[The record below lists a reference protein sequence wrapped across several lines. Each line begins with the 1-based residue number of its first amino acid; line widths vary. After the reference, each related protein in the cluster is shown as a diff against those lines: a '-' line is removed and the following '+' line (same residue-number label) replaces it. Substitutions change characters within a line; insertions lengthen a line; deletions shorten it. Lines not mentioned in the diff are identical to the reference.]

1 MFRTNL
7 RLILWGALG
16 SWAAAACAADPW
28 QNCRIMPKSDQLLI
42 RDGREITGDVYQ
54 IAWPATVERIEG
66 QWLKVVDNGGYR
78 VPAVSGWVSKDEVL
92 KFDEAHAHYMESLR
106 TADAPWVHWLVG
118 ICLEERNESETAQE
132 EYLKSL
138 SAAPGD
144 TNAVRMAVRT
154 AVEMNPNLLDPAIRL
169 ERLKA
174 TEAKSAEEAVAAAG
188 QIQSLSEAAAR
199 SGIRRPHALF
209 EQAEALH
216 KAFRLKLAEERKNTR
231 GIDEQIARAI
241 SEIDGGTS
249 EDRDLFNKAEQIY
262 RLTASVN
269 PDDTQAGPHCWKG
282 CMGRAE
288 LYLSRVAFLDLEAWS
303 LIGLEPGS
311 PGSFS
316 GTAATSSANRLG
328 ATTMPIDL
336 KMLDAFFK
344 NWQDP
349 KQRPAIASRAHAVCV
364 CLAVEIQL
372 LHSALKCFDEA
383 VRLSPDLVEAYRDR
397 GLAYLALARCEAI
410 LASIEEGDPDLHKQ
424 LANLDLEGALLP
436 QKLDRALVDG
446 RKHFNEVLDKLP
458 VIKAKEALI
467 ATEKQ
472 DLANA
477 VEDMAK
483 NCVTAAVKHGGS
495 DAKEQKKGEAAAQ
508 PPSSL
513 MAVQEQLAQL
523 RIDAAKLEDQLDQ
536 DEKKVKEDLSKA
548 NAALDESYAMLDK
561 SEYLRQAEQSAR
573 TACGKGNFA
582 SAESLKVLAAI
593 YASQCNFDRASFYQ
607 KLAVI
612 FASEDERP
620 QLLRTLHDYEKM
632 DDLITEKAKAKTPP
646 SPGGQ
651 GKGSKS
657 SGGGQSG
664 DGESGG
670 GSSE

>member
-1 MFRTNL
+1 
-7 RLILWGALG
+7 
-16 SWAAAACAADPW
+16 
-28 QNCRIMPKSDQLLI
+28 MPKSDQLLLRVGQGI
-42 RDGREITGDVYQ
+42 AGDVYQ

-66 QWLKVVDNGGYR
+66 QWLWVVDHGGYH

-92 KFDEAHAHYMESLR
+92 KFNEAHGYYMEFLR

-118 ICLEERNESETAQE
+118 ICLEESKESETAQE
-132 EYLKSL
+132 EYFKSL

-144 TNAVRMAVRT
+144 TNALRMAVET
-154 AVEMNPNLLDPAIRL
+154 NPNLLDAAIRL

-188 QIQSLSEAAAR
+188 QLQSLSEVAER

-216 KAFRLKLAEERKNTR
+216 KAFRLKLAEEQKKIH
-231 GIDEQIARAI
+231 GIDEQIARAN
-241 SEIDGGTS
+241 SEKDGGTS
-249 EDRDLFNKAEQIY
+249 EDRDLFNTADGIY
-262 RLTASVN
+262 QLTASVY
-269 PDDTQAGPHCWKG
+269 PGYTRVGPHCWKG

-288 LYLSRVAFLDLEAWS
+288 LYLSRVAFLDDEAWS
-303 LIGLEPGS
+303 LIALDAGS
-311 PGSFS
+311 PESFS
-316 GTAATSSANRLG
+316 AAAATSSANRLG

-336 KMLDAFFK
+336 KMLDAFSK
-344 NWQDP
+344 SWQAP
-349 KQRPAIASRAHAVCV
+349 KQRLAITSRAHAVCV
-364 CLAVEIQL
+364 CLAVEIKL
-372 LHSALKCFDEA
+372 LRAALKCFDEA
-383 VRLSPDLVEAYRDR
+383 VGLSPDLVEAYRDR
-397 GLAYLALARCEAI
+397 GLAYLALARCEAV
-410 LASIEEGDPDLHKQ
+410 LAAIEEVDPDLQKQ
-424 LANLDLEGALLP
+424 LASLDPEGAFLP

-446 RKHFNEVLDKLP
+446 RNHFNDVLEKLP
-458 VIKAKEALI
+458 DIKAKEALI
-467 ATEKQ
+467 AAEKQ

-477 VEDMAK
+477 VEDLAK
-483 NCVTAAVKHGGS
+483 NYVTAAIKHGGS
-495 DAKEQKKGEAAAQ
+495 DAKEQKRGEAATQ
-508 PPSSL
+508 PASSL
-513 MAVQEQLAQL
+513 LTVREQLVQL

-548 NAALDESYAMLDK
+548 NAALDESYTMLDK
-561 SEYLRQAEQSAR
+561 SEYLQQAERSAR

-620 QLLRTLHDYEKM
+620 QLLRTLHGYEKM

-651 GKGSKS
+651 GKGSKQP
-657 SGGGQSG
+657 GDGQSG
-664 DGESGG
+664 GDSSG
-670 GSSE
+670 